1 MSTNTDTKPVITP
14 RGVELPSGA
23 GIPVNARELAVD
35 LLRRAKSCV
44 LSTLDPASGYPLGSV
59 TNIATMSDGT
69 PFFFAAMLTVHA
81 RNVTAD
87 SRAALTMAQ
96 LGKGDALVQPRLG
109 LVGRVEMLEGDL
121 TVLQQRYLRRHPKG
135 KLYLALPDAR
145 MFKMVIEGVHL
156 GAGPGRNA
164 ARLTPADMLT
174 DLTGAEELVGTGR
187 EPHRRD
193 QRRTRYRRASLL
205 CPVDLE
211 PGRWKGDRHRSRSA
225 STSSTATRPAV
236 SISRAAS
243 PAPPASAPPSATAYR
258 EAKPQACGFTPVVI
272 GVEVLEEIPCDDR
285 GRGPAHSRH
294 RLAGHAPPALCA

>member
-1 MSTNTDTKPVITP
+1 MSTNAETKPVITP

-109 LVGRVEMLEGDL
+109 LVGRVEMLDGDL
-121 TVLQQRYLRRHPKG
+121 SVLQQRYLRRHPKG

-145 MFKMVIEGVHL
+145 MFKFVIEGVHL

-174 DLTGAEELVGTGR
+174 DLAGAEELIDQEENLIAELNGA
-187 EPHRRD
+187 RD
-193 QRRTRYRRASLL
+193 LAERLALS
-205 CPVDLE
+205 VDLE
-211 PGRWKGDRHRSRSA
+211 PGRWKVVGIDPEGIDLVDGDETGRFNFKQRVTGAESL
-225 STSSTATRPAV
+225 
-236 SISRAAS
+236 RAAV
-243 PAPPASAPPSATAYR
+243 R
-258 EAKPQACGFTPVVI
+258 
-272 GVEVLEEIPCDDR
+272 
-285 GRGPAHSRH
+285 
-294 RLAGHAPPALCA
+294 

>member
-1 MSTNTDTKPVITP
+1 MSANPETKPVITP

-23 GIPVNARELAVD
+23 GVPVNARELAVD

-81 RNVTAD
+81 RNVVAD

-109 LVGRVEMLEGDL
+109 LVGRVEMLDGDL
-121 TVLQQRYLRRHPKG
+121 SVLQQRYLRRHPKG

-145 MFKMVIEGVHL
+145 MFKFVIEGVHL

-164 ARLTPADMLT
+164 ARLTRDDLVT
-174 DLTGAEELVGTGR
+174 DLAGAEAMIADEENLIAELNAARDLAERLALSVG
-187 EPHRRD
+187 
-193 QRRTRYRRASLL
+193 
-205 CPVDLE
+205 LE
-211 PGRWKGDRHRSRSA
+211 PGRWKVIGIDPEGLDLMDGDETGRFNFQHRVTDA
-225 STSSTATRPAV
+225 AGL
-236 SISRAAS
+236 RAAV
-243 PAPPASAPPSATAYR
+243 
-258 EAKPQACGFTPVVI
+258 GN
-272 GVEVLEEIPCDDR
+272 GV
-285 GRGPAHSRH
+285 SK
-294 RLAGHAPPALCA
+294 